1 MVHCDIKPS
10 NVLLDSD
17 FVAHLGDFG
26 LARFI
31 QQTTFGVSISHDSSI
46 GVKGTVGYAA
56 PEYGMGSKMS
66 PYGDIYSF
74 GILLLELFTGKRPT
88 NNMFSNSLN
97 LHDYV
102 KMAIPHQVM
111 EISDPVLFKTKQ
123 NDNLI
128 AGTSESEIYGPIE
141 EGLIS
146 VYRIGTACSVESP
159 RSRLD
164 ISKVIDQLHFVK
176 ETFRESLD
184 KIYLSH
190 QRLRSGAR
198 VSLTMRPQVV

>member
-56 PEYGMGSKMS
+56 PEYGMGS
-66 PYGDIYSF
+66 
-74 GILLLELFTGKRPT
+74 
-88 NNMFSNSLN
+88 
-97 LHDYV
+97 
-102 KMAIPHQVM
+102 
-111 EISDPVLFKTKQ
+111 
-123 NDNLI
+123 
-128 AGTSESEIYGPIE
+128 TSESEIYGPIE